1 MPHAVTR
8 FRSSLAGL
16 VASLFLTSMVAA
28 DVTIYRDATII
39 DGKGGASR
47 PHMAVIVEGE
57 TIRSVKP
64 AASLTAADTDGAD
77 IVDLDGAYLM
87 PGLVDSHQHMA
98 TPPDH
103 PRALA
108 QMRRDLYGGI
118 TAVRIMADDL
128 RAVGDYARASA
139 QGEIVAPDIY
149 YAALMAGPDFFDD
162 PRTAAAAR
170 GVKPGTAP
178 WMQAITPETDMPL
191 AIARAKGTSAIAVKL
206 YDNLHPAEL
215 KRITAEAHR
224 QGMFVWAHGMVF
236 PSAPEDVV
244 AAGVD
249 VISHTCYLAYQVMN
263 PRPTTYK
270 DRRPVETEKLQGGD
284 NPVMAKIFR
293 DMAAKGI
300 ALDATIRVYREMDD
314 RYAANPKM
322 KQPYCTADLAATLT
336 KQAYDLGVKIVAGT
350 DVVPPRE
357 TAFPALYDELV
368 LLNEKVGMPAGAV
381 IRAATFEGAR
391 ILGQEDTFGTVEAGK
406 RADFVVTGSDP
417 LASLANIRDIRFT
430 VKRGKRY
437 DRGDYQGI
445 TAEEMPD
452 AE

>member
-1 MPHAVTR
+1 MFAKAFLVTAV
-8 FRSSLAGL
+8 LAGVL
-16 VASLFLTSMVAA
+16 APASAA

-39 DGKGGASR
+39 DGKGGASV

-57 TIRSVKP
+57 TISAVTP
-64 AASLTAADTDGAD
+64 VADLSATEMDGAKV
-77 IVDLDGAYLM
+77 VDLSGAYLM
-87 PGLVDSHQHMA
+87 PGLIDSHQHMA

-139 QGEIVAPDIY
+139 QGEIAAPDIY

-162 PRTAAAAR
+162 PRTAAAAK

-178 WMQAITPETDMPL
+178 WMQAITPDTDMPL
-191 AIARAKGTSAIAVKL
+191 AIARAKGTSAIGVKL

-215 KRITAEAHR
+215 KRITAEAHK

-314 RYAANPKM
+314 RYAATPKM
-322 KQPYCTADLAATLT
+322 KQPYCTADLAAILT

-357 TAFPALYDELV
+357 AAFPALYDELV

-381 IRAATFEGAR
+381 IRAATYEGAR
-391 ILGQEDTFGTVEAGK
+391 ILGQDGTFGTIEAGK
-406 RADFVVTGSDP
+406 RADFIVTGSDP
-417 LASLANIRDIRFT
+417 LASLANVRDIRFT

-437 DRGDYQGI
+437 DRADYKGI
-445 TAEEMPD
+445 TAAEMPD
-452 AE
+452 EE